1 MRVTSKLTNF
11 EIQSKLNETFLM
23 NFRHCEIT
31 SKLTQSLQNQGLMQ
45 FHAYFSPVGSFL
57 ARFFTKAVLNIICI
71 LRRPHRMEITI
82 AVILSMQPCF
92 SLNIMFQAVRGGGIL
107 LRFYSLLAPLTIIK
121 ESFFLPL
128 NGRGIPQ
135 RYRICTAVF
144 QSGWPSLRSH

>member
-1 MRVTSKLTNF
+1 MPVAEVLSYLIRKVCSNPVYSRSFPSGHAKLSNF
-11 EIQSKLNETFLM
+11 FYQQAVS
-23 NFRHCEIT
+23 
-31 SKLTQSLQNQGLMQ
+31 
-45 FHAYFSPVGSFL
+45 SFEY
-57 ARFFTKAVLNIICI
+57 IICI